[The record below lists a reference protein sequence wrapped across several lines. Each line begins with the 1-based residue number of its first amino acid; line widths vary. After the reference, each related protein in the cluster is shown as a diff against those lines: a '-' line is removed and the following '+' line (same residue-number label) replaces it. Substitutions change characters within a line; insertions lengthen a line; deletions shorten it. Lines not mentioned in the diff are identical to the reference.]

1 MVEFQGLKDSNKKKS
16 HEKDVCFVHKQNQSK
31 VEAKIGFKDKQQKI
45 DCLIFAR
52 RYFARKQI
60 NSLCE

>member
-16 HEKDVCFVHKQNQSK
+16 NEKNVSFVHKQNQSK
-31 VEAKIGFKDKQQKI
+31 FETKLGFKNKQQKI
-45 DCLIFAR
+45 DCLIVAR

-60 NSLCE
+60 Q